1 VIYLLRERR
10 TNVRSKED
18 DVHLTLAEAQAA
30 HKKTMEELK
39 GGPQGVHD
47 DRPPTLEE
55 VTKDHRETMDVIKG
69 RSNSEYP
76 TPEEAALNRKET
88 EEAGRAAPKFDPNKT
103 REQKNDEIRRIRDAR
118 RALNEQQLLREMQ
131 QSKGLD
137 GLRATLNKYF
147 AFTVIGGKAK
157 YIREIGDDFNIW
169 EPSTLAEWCSN
180 KPATVETIDP
190 EGNVTNKPAPLLP
203 IYKAGRLEYPKGL
216 SFNPGESFD
225 RYDRSVDAYETWRG
239 WETVGKK
246 WTTVAEK
253 RALKEV
259 LRFIYVIIC
268 DKNAMHFH
276 WVCSWVADLIQHPD
290 APKGV
295 ALVLIG
301 PKGIGKTFFGE
312 LICAL
317 IGEKYSFITADKN
330 DIFGDFNGHL
340 ERLMFLVL
348 EEAVWAQNHQ
358 IEAIL
363 KVIITGKRRSS
374 HAKYQD
380 DKMVPNFLRSLILAN
395 PGWAVPMSQ
404 DERRFTVLN
413 PSDSKKEKHSYFSG
427 LFSHINIGRS
437 AIMYYFENYRIGK
450 GGVNIRSGLKTKGGE
465 EQKDETLE
473 PFERWLL
480 EEFTFTGSVMCC
492 KLFNDGKEGMEIV
505 RSELRDM
512 FSAWCKVNGIRQRKV
527 MTERQFGIKLGA
539 YFPKFDAQGN
549 PMRSSNGRV
558 ISIFSGKDTN
568 TTDGRTYQFPSLNET
583 RVIIAKVFKKDVSYW
598 EDGSDKWVAHPSC
611 GKGSPS
617 SVVVSSDD
625 KAKIQDIIDGVV
637 TVVTPVVVPH
647 KKF

>member
-1 VIYLLRERR
+1 MITLRWMMFWLIKRR
-10 TNVRSKED
+10 FLPD
-18 DVHLTLAEAQAA
+18 DDEH
-30 HKKTMEELK
+30 
-39 GGPQGVHD
+39 
-47 DRPPTLEE
+47 
-55 VTKDHRETMDVIKG
+55 
-69 RSNSEYP
+69 P
-76 TPEEAALNRKET
+76 TPEEAARNRL
-88 EEAGRAAPKFDPNKT
+88 EAEDATRGAPRPDFDKT
-103 REQKNDEIRRIRDAR
+103 IDQKNAEASRAREAR
-118 RALNEQQLLREMQ
+118 RTRNEQQLLIEML

-137 GLRATLNKYF
+137 GLRATMNKYF
-147 AFTVIGGKAK
+147 AFSVIGGKAK

-169 EPSTLAEWCSN
+169 EPSTMAEWCSN
-180 KPATVETIDP
+180 KPATVQSIDP
-190 EGNVTNKPAPLLP
+190 EGTVNSKEVPLVP
-203 IYKAGRLEYPKGL
+203 IYKAGRFEYPKGL
-216 SFNPGESFD
+216 SFTPGSTFD
-225 RYDRSVDAYETWRG
+225 RNDRSIDAYETWRG
-239 WETVGKK
+239 WETVGNK
-246 WTTVAEK
+246 WSSVAEK

-259 LRFIYVIIC
+259 RRFIYVIIC

-276 WVCSWVADLIQHPD
+276 WVCSWIADLIQHPD

-363 KVIITGKRRSS
+363 KVIITDKRRAS

-413 PSDSKKEKHSYFSG
+413 PSSSNKEYHAYFG
-427 LFSHINIGRS
+427 DLYSHINAGRS

-450 GGVNIRSGLKTKGGE
+450 GGGNIRSGLTTKE
-465 EQKDETLE
+465 EETQKDESLE

-492 KLFNDGKEGMEIV
+492 KLFNDGKAGMEIV
-505 RSELRDM
+505 RSDLRDM
-512 FSAWCKVNGIRQRKV
+512 YSAWCKENGIRQRKI
-527 MTERQFGIKLGA
+527 MTTRQFGVKLGA
-539 YFPKFDAQGN
+539 YFPKLDDRGN
-549 PMRSSNGRV
+549 LMRSSNGRV
-558 ISIFSGKDTN
+558 ISIFSGESTH
-568 TTDGRTYQFPSLNET
+568 TSDGKTYPFPSITET
-583 RVIIAKVFKKDVSYW
+583 RKLVGKVLAKDESYW
-598 EDGSDKWVAHPSC
+598 EDGSDKWEAHPSC

-617 SVVVSSDD
+617 SVAVSSED
-625 KAKIQDIIDGVV
+625 KEKLKGIIDGDV
-637 TVVTPVVVPH
+637 TIVTLVAPSH
-647 KKF
+647 KEL

>member
-1 VIYLLRERR
+1 MSGQQNM
-10 TNVRSKED
+10 TNKIED
-18 DVHLTLAEAQAA
+18 EHPKLGEVKA
-30 HKKTMEELK
+30 HKQKTDETLK
-39 GGPQGVHD
+39 LAY
-47 DRPPTLEE
+47 PPSDEDIHFTLEE
-55 VTKDHRETMDVIKG
+55 AKASHAETM
-69 RSNSEYP
+69 
-76 TPEEAALNRKET
+76 AALRGDADEHPTLNEAKEIHKRT
-88 EEAGRAAPKFDPNKT
+88 LEETSGNVGYHPEKT
-103 REQKNDEIRRIRDAR
+103 REQKNEAAR
-118 RALNEQQLLREMQ
+118 KARKVKRARNEQQLLLEMQ

-137 GLRATLNKYF
+137 GLRHTLNKYF
-147 AFTVIGGKAK
+147 AFSVIGGKAK
-157 YIREIGDDFNIW
+157 YIREIGDDFTIW
-169 EPSTLAEWCSN
+169 EPSTMAEWCSN
-180 KPATVETIDP
+180 KPATIETIDP
-190 EGNVTNKPAPLLP
+190 EMKVSTKEVPLLP

-216 SFNPGESFD
+216 SFNPGSTFD
-225 RYDRSVDAYETWRG
+225 RNDRSIDAYETWRG
-239 WETVGKK
+239 WETLGKK
-246 WTTVAEK
+246 WTSVAEK
-253 RALKEV
+253 RSLKEV

-268 DKNAMHFH
+268 DKNAIHFH
-276 WVCSWVADLIQHPD
+276 WVCSWIADLIQHPD

-301 PKGIGKTFFGE
+301 SKGIGKTFFGE

-413 PSDSKKEKHSYFSG
+413 PSSSNKEDHAYFG
-427 LFSHINIGRS
+427 QLYSHINAGRS

-450 GGVNIRSGLKTKGGE
+450 SGVNIRSGLKTKEGE
-465 EQKDETLE
+465 NQKDESLE

-492 KLFNDGKEGMEIV
+492 KLLDDGKEGMEIV
-505 RSELRDM
+505 RSDLRDM
-512 FSAWCKVNGIRQRKV
+512 YSAWCKENGIRQRKV
-527 MTERQFGIKLGA
+527 MTTRQFGIKLGA
-539 YFPKFDAQGN
+539 YFPRLDDRGN
-549 PMRSSNGRV
+549 VMRSDNGRV
-558 ISIFSGKDTN
+558 KSIFSGESTH
-568 TTDGRTYQFPSLNET
+568 TSDGKTYPFPSITET
-583 RVIIAKVFKKDVSYW
+583 RHLIGKILGKDESYW
-598 EDGSDKWVAHPSC
+598 EDGSDKWAAHPSC

-617 SVVVSSDD
+617 SVAVSSDD
-625 KAKIQDIIDGVV
+625 KAKIKDIIDGVTTIV
-637 TVVTPVVVPH
+637 TVVTPPH
-647 KKF
+647 RKF